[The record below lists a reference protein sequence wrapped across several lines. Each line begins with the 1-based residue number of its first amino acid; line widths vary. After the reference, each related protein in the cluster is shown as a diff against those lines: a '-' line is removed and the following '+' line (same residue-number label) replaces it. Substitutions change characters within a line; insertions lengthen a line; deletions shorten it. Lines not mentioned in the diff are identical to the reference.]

1 MPYGQP
7 CLRKHMSEPE
17 IVPGKRRQPAGNFVE
32 GMVHGLAKAMAHG
45 LAAESSG
52 ARKGLLQGLDP
63 RIKLAGC
70 LALIAGAVL
79 AQSLSVLAMLF
90 LFAVG
95 LALAS
100 GITLIRL
107 FRQVWL
113 GVLLFTGVIAL
124 PAIVLVPGSP
134 VWHIPLLDWPVTLQ
148 GLRSAAFLVGRAET
162 SATFALLLIL
172 STPWP
177 HVLKAMRS
185 LGVPVVLVA
194 ILGMT
199 HRYIFVL
206 LNSAMQMFEARRSRI
221 VSAMAGGQRRRMV
234 AATAGVLLGKAFHLS
249 SEVHL
254 AMISR
259 GYRGEVHLL
268 DDFRTRP
275 RDWLALTLALAL
287 PVLIVWSQR

>member
-1 MPYGQP
+1 MTDPERWPGRRR
-7 CLRKHMSEPE
+7 LRPRDFAE
-17 IVPGKRRQPAGNFVE
+17 NL
-32 GMVHGLAKAMAHG
+32 VHGLAKAMAHG
-45 LAAESSG
+45 LAAESLS

-63 RIKLAGC
+63 RVKLAGC
-70 LALIAGAVL
+70 LALIVSGVL
-79 AQSLSVLAMLF
+79 AQSLAILAALF
-90 LFAVG
+90 LIAV
-95 LALAS
+95 ALAFAS
-100 GITLIRL
+100 HITLARL

-124 PAIVLVPGSP
+124 PAIVVVPGTP
-134 VWHIPLLDWPVTLQ
+134 VWHIPLLDWPVTEQ
-148 GLRSAAFLVGRAET
+148 GLRSAAFLIGRAET

-206 LNSAMQMFEARRSRI
+206 LHSAMQMFEARRSRI
-221 VSAMAGGQRRRMV
+221 VAAMPGRQRRSMV
-234 AATAGVLLGKAFHLS
+234 AASAGVLLGKAFHLS
-249 SEVHL
+249 AEVHL

-268 DDFRTRP
+268 DDFHIRP
-275 RDWLALTLALAL
+275 RDWLALGIALAL
-287 PVLIVWSQR
+287 PIMIFWSQR

>member
-1 MPYGQP
+1 M
-7 CLRKHMSEPE
+7 REPT
-17 IVPGKRRQPAGNFVE
+17 IVPDRHRRNLVE
-32 GMVHGLAKAMAHG
+32 GLVLGLAKAMEHG
-45 LAAESSG
+45 LEAESTS

-63 RIKLAGC
+63 RIKLVGC
-70 LALIAGAVL
+70 LALIFSAVL
-79 AQSLSVLAMLF
+79 VRQLTLLAVLF
-90 LFAVG
+90 LFAVL
-95 LALAS
+95 LALVSNVSLA
-100 GITLIRL
+100 RL
-107 FRQVWL
+107 FKQVWL

-124 PAIVLVPGSP
+124 PAIVVVPGTP
-134 VWHIPLLDWPVTLQ
+134 VWHIPLLHWQVTEQ
-148 GLRSAAFLVGRAET
+148 GLRSAAFLIGRAET

-177 HVLKAMRS
+177 HVLKAMRT

-206 LNSAMQMFEARRSRI
+206 LHSALQMFEARRSRI
-221 VSAMAGGQRRRMV
+221 VAPMAGGQRRRLV
-234 AATAGVLLGKAFHLS
+234 AATAGVLLGKAFQLS

-259 GYRGEVHLL
+259 GYRGEIHLL

-275 RDWLALTLALAL
+275 RDWVALTCALAL
-287 PVLIVWSQR
+287 PVLIIWNQT